1 MFSSNQTFSNVF
13 AVPVSV
19 FQYPPTEP
27 PAPTLPQID
36 PNIREP
42 EELVL
47 GITLTE
53 EALTN
58 RLAAARAEA
67 VQQTE
72 ARLRKEFEARERD
85 RIGEAIRAFEQER
98 NEYYTRVEREI
109 VRLALSIAGKILHRE
124 SQVDPMLVAALVKVA
139 LGQLKDGSIVT
150 IRARPEEAGR
160 WREYF
165 AAGSAQTMQVTVIDD
180 PEIERGGCILET
192 ELGTANFSID
202 AQLKEVEQ
210 GFFDVLAQR
219 P

>member
-19 FQYPPTEP
+19 FQYPQTD
-27 PAPTLPQID
+27 PAPPTLPQID

-47 GITLTE
+47 GVTLTE

-67 VQQTE
+67 AQQTE
-72 ARLRKEFEARERD
+72 ARLRAEFEARERD
-85 RIGEAIRAFEQER
+85 RIGEALRAFEQER
-98 NEYYTRVEREI
+98 SDYYTRVEREV

-139 LGQLKDGSIVT
+139 LSQLKDGSIVT

-165 AAGSAQTMQVTVIDD
+165 AAGSAQTMQVTVMDD
-180 PEIERGGCILET
+180 PEIERGACILET